1 MRIKYSQEYL
11 DNWYHDEIIN
21 TIKREFPLQYGI
33 DIDGTEIFAN
43 LNYIIEAI
51 GKSFI
56 NRDVYIIGDYDDIS
70 SVTDFVQKFGR
81 VIGVKILTDIYPFL
95 KHENPV
101 LFTNLMNEFK
111 KTGTVTK
118 TGTDN
123 LSKTGTETNEGS
135 NDNFS
140 MFENTPINNTL
151 NSIENPS
158 SKSANKNNSNNTMT
172 RGLNDDRTIDMT
184 DTYDLTDTDENISDK
199 IKAIEFIT
207 KKENYLFTI
216 VYKYMS
222 KIIEE
227 YTFIF

>member
-11 DNWYHDEIIN
+11 DDWYHDEIIN

-33 DIDGTEIFAN
+33 EIADSQILAN
-43 LNYIIEAI
+43 LNYIIEGI

-56 NRDVYIIGDYDDIS
+56 DRDVYIIGEYDTVDS
-70 SVTDFVQKFGR
+70 AKDFVQKFGR
-81 VIGVKILTDIYPFL
+81 VIGIKILTDIYAFL

-111 KTGTVTK
+111 KSGTITK
-118 TGTDN
+118 IGTDN
-123 LSKTGTETNEGS
+123 LSKTGTETNAGS
-135 NDNFS
+135 NNNFS

-151 NSIENPS
+151 DSIENPS
-158 SKSANKNNSNNTMT
+158 SKSENQNNSNNTMT

-184 DTYDLTDTDENISDK
+184 DTYNLTDTDENISDK
-199 IKAIEFIT
+199 IKAIQFINN
-207 KKENYLFTI
+207 KENYLFTI
-216 VYKYMS
+216 VYKYMA
-222 KIIEE
+222 KLIEE

>member
-33 DIDGTEIFAN
+33 DIDGTEILAN

-207 KKENYLFTI
+207 KKENYLFTTI
-216 VYKYMS
+216 YKHMA